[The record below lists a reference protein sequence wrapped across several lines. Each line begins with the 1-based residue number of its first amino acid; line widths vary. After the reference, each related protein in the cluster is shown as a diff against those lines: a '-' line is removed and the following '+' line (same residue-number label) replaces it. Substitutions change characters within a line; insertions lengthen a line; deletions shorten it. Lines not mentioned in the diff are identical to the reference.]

1 VSAVT
6 DVQRHIRRM
15 RACRVVIVLAAAL
28 NAFMLAVDITSGSL
42 LALLSATAV
51 VGCLLLLVKQT
62 RLIGTMQR
70 QKRELSRPRMTAED
84 YRHLREME
92 TELGWEPS
100 EVPATEAGLPAERTP
115 PACQCGKSA
124 GEHARE
130 WDEQVIAS
138 QGIPPARA
146 ATAAISRECGCG
158 PSGAAC
164 GPCWWRAAEHFA
176 ALARV
181 GREHCTGFCP
191 ICQDFDR
198 NAREAAAGAV
208 QARLPAAIREATV
221 ATMEPG
227 RPYWTVPWA
236 MLADEDGRLWL
247 RPGYTAWDRP
257 GGTARMRMELRE
269 DGYHVWPVPGET
281 YTPEALGSQQFM
293 PVAVLEGER

>member
-1 VSAVT
+1 VSAVA
-6 DVQRHIRRM
+6 DVQRDIRRT
-15 RACRVVIVLAAAL
+15 RACRVIVVLLAAFSA
-28 NAFMLAVDITSGSL
+28 
-42 LALLSATAV
+42 LALAAFTLAGFLAAPILSALV
-51 VGCLLLLVKQT
+51 IGCLMVAVKQT
-62 RLIGTMQR
+62 RLIGTMKR
-70 QKRELSRPRMTAED
+70 RERELSRPRMTAED

-100 EVPATEAGLPAERTP
+100 EVPGSLAAGGIVALEPKPRPVGSVWSTGGSGRCTC
-115 PACQCGKSA
+115 PACQQSMREARGKVP
-124 GEHARE
+124 
-130 WDEQVIAS
+130 DDV
-138 QGIPPARA
+138 A
-146 ATAAISRECGCG
+146 AQ
-158 PSGAAC
+158 
-164 GPCWWRAAEHFA
+164 HFA
-176 ALARV
+176 QLARV

>member
-1 VSAVT
+1 VSTVAG
-6 DVQRHIRRM
+6 VQRDIRRT
-15 RACRVVIVLAAAL
+15 RACRVIALLLAAFSA
-28 NAFMLAVDITSGSL
+28 
-42 LALLSATAV
+42 LALAAFTLAGFLAAPILSALV
-51 VGCLLLLVKQT
+51 IGCLMVAVKQT
-62 RLIGTMQR
+62 RLIGTMR
-70 QKRELSRPRMTAED
+70 HLERELSRPRMTAED

-92 TELGWEPS
+92 TELGWELS

-181 GREHCTGFCP
+181 GREHCISFCP